1 MIREKQQREEWILS
15 EGTTFPGRTY
25 VECLLKPL
33 FNDQR
38 DTLFHA
44 MIQVH
49 RAHVLMLCDRRILKT
64 SEAARILRAVEEVAR
79 TDPKELQYD
88 PRYEDLFFLV
98 EGKIAERV
106 GEELAG
112 NMHIARSRNDMGVA
126 MYRIVLRKRIL
137 SLIDNT
143 LALREAL
150 LETGKQHLETVMP
163 AYTHTQPAQPT
174 TLGHYLL
181 AVQDGLARDTV
192 RLKNA
197 FHQVNKSPLGS
208 AAITTT
214 GFNICRD
221 TVKEM
226 LGFDAL
232 VENSYDAIAGA
243 DYLGE
248 TATAVALLM
257 TNLGRWI
264 QDLLLF
270 CTREFQAVRVADPY
284 VQISSIMPQKRN
296 PVSVEHSRSLAS
308 SAAADALAVLAMIH
322 NTPFGDVVD
331 TEDDLQPHLYRA
343 IDKSRRVLALMTAVI
358 RTLEV
363 NRDLLRRRAREG
375 AITITEWADTMV
387 REKGIPFRTAH
398 RIAARIAQYALR
410 ENRKLDDLTPEQI
423 RREAMDVA
431 GVDLHFTEEE
441 LARLSD
447 PLHFIGVRKCRG
459 GPNPE
464 ETRRM
469 LEARQKQLTREQQWV
484 KDVQNRLDQ
493 AQTRVMRRVEELTKE
508 SQKHL

>member
-1 MIREKQQREEWILS
+1 MPMERERQNREEWLRS
-15 EGTTFPGRTY
+15 EGTAFPGKTY

-38 DTLFHA
+38 DTLFDA

-49 RAHVLMLCDRRILKT
+49 RAHVVMLCDRRILKKA
-64 SEAARILRAVEEVAR
+64 EAARILRAVEEVAR

-98 EGKIAERV
+98 EDKIAERV

-126 MYRIVLRKRIL
+126 MYRIALRERIL
-137 SLIDNT
+137 ALIEKT
-143 LALREAL
+143 LSLREAL
-150 LETGKQHLETVMP
+150 LETSEEHAETVMP

-192 RLKNA
+192 RLRHA
-197 FHQVNKSPLGS
+197 FHQVNRSPLGS

-214 GFNICRD
+214 GFDICRD
-221 TVKEM
+221 TVRDA
-226 LGFDAL
+226 LGFDDL

-308 SAAADALAVLAMIH
+308 SAVADALAVLTMIH

-343 IDKSRRVLALMTAVI
+343 IDKSQRVLGLMTAVI

-363 NRDLLRRRAREG
+363 NRDRLRRRAREG

-387 REKGIPFRTAH
+387 REKGVPLRLAH
-398 RIAARIAQYALR
+398 RIASRIAQTANR
-410 ENRKLDDLTPEQI
+410 ENRELDELTPEQV
-423 RREAMDVA
+423 RKAVKGVVDVE
-431 GVDLHFTEEE
+431 LHFTEEE
-441 LARLSD
+441 LTRLSD
-447 PLHFIGVRKCRG
+447 PLHFIQVRKCQG

-469 LEARQKQLTREQQWV
+469 LRTRREQMVREKDWLNGVWENLHQAEARL
-484 KDVQNRLDQ
+484 
-493 AQTRVMRRVEELTKE
+493 MRRVNDLIKE
-508 SQKHL
+508 S

>member
-1 MIREKQQREEWILS
+1 MEPEKRHREEWISS
-15 EGTTFPGRTY
+15 EGTTFPGKTY

-38 DTLFHA
+38 DTLFQA

-49 RAHVLMLCDRRILKT
+49 RAHVLMLYDRGILKK
-64 SEAARILRAVEEVAR
+64 SEATRILRAVEAVAR
-79 TDPKELQYD
+79 TDPKALQYD

-98 EGKIAERV
+98 EGKIAERI

-126 MYRIVLRKRIL
+126 MYRIALRERIL
-137 SLIDNT
+137 TLIDKT
-143 LALREAL
+143 LSLREAL
-150 LETGKQHLETVMP
+150 LEASGQHLETVMP

-181 AVQDGLARDTV
+181 AVQDGLFRDTT
-192 RLKNA
+192 RLKGA
-197 FHQVNKSPLGS
+197 FDQVNRSPLGS

-214 GFNICRD
+214 GFDICRD

-226 LGFDAL
+226 LGFDDL

-308 SAAADALAVLAMIH
+308 SAAADAMAVLTMIH

-343 IDKSRRVLALMTAVI
+343 IDKGRRVLGLMAAVI

-363 NRDLLRRRAREG
+363 NRELLGRRAREG

-387 REKGIPFRTAH
+387 REKGIPLRTAH
-398 RIAARIAQYALR
+398 RIAARISRSAWR
-410 ENRKLDDLTPEQI
+410 ENQELDELTPEQV
-423 RREAMDVA
+423 RRKALEAA
-431 GVDLHFTEEE
+431 GIDLRFTEEE

-447 PLHFIGVRKCRG
+447 PFHFIRVRKCRG
-459 GPNPE
+459 GPNPD

-469 LEARQKQLTREQQWV
+469 LEARRGQLTRDQQWLREV
-484 KDVQNRLDQ
+484 RERLERAQ
-493 AQTRVMRRVEELTKE
+493 AGMMRRVEELTRTT
-508 SQKHL
+508 